1 MTENGTEQYF
11 KTDRGHEFLDAA
23 HRLRL
28 YLQENLVT
36 DSFAET
42 YVGREAITAD
52 EFDEMVGVRMDNTG
66 KVVGAFDID
75 LDKREFSAVNIM
87 NGWETFAMG
96 DVSTAAHH
104 AFRKD
109 CLSAEQKWAA
119 FLDKL
124 DGKQITSAGHL
135 SARSFSLSDEII
147 DMDNGN
153 SIFISTPTLM
163 WTLCSEPMSA
173 QMRMTTISISTQTTI
188 WRHRRSVI
196 RWTSFSGRTTDRQN
210 SATR

>member
-1 MTENGTEQYF
+1 MADDNSIELWMDRRRLAALERVLNESGTDTQTVMQARLDELYAQYVPAQERTEINMAIEAERFAAEQKAEETRHVSVFHVTENGTEQYF

-119 FLDKL
+119 F
-124 DGKQITSAGHL
+124 S
-135 SARSFSLSDEII
+135 
-147 DMDNGN
+147 
-153 SIFISTPTLM
+153 
-163 WTLCSEPMSA
+163 
-173 QMRMTTISISTQTTI
+173 
-188 WRHRRSVI
+188 
-196 RWTSFSGRTTDRQN
+196 
-210 SATR
+210 